1 MNKVWISGQVPKL
14 SFGKYNAIPRIN
26 NGYVLPS
33 TPKERRKK
41 KKKKPTQIHAL
52 KLIHINP

>member
-33 TPKERRKK
+33 TPKERREKK
-41 KKKKPTQIHAL
+41 KKTHTNPYL
-52 KLIHINP
+52 KADTH

>member
-41 KKKKPTQIHAL
+41 KKNKTHKNPCL
-52 KLIHINP
+52 KADTH

>member
-41 KKKKPTQIHAL
+41 KKKPTRIHAL